1 MSFFLR
7 KVLRTYEV
15 GDEAERRDSVVRV
28 MPKSNGAYIEFM
40 VGEHPIIPYS
50 CEYFLRF
57 SSKVSGSLTATA
69 KPYIKGV
76 YKIAKKWL
84 GDRVQFWHEMN
95 ETGDHRQWGYYDW
108 NEVYAVRRRMKEQEG
123 KVNHENEGILS
134 KNLVSDS
141 PIVGCPLVGTL

>member
-1 MSFFLR
+1 
-7 KVLRTYEV
+7 
-15 GDEAERRDSVVRV
+15 
-28 MPKSNGAYIEFM
+28 
-40 VGEHPIIPYS
+40 
-50 CEYFLRF
+50 
-57 SSKVSGSLTATA
+57 
-69 KPYIKGV
+69 V